1 MSAATPARAAAPKLL
16 RSVAG
21 VWFGPATERALLAG
35 VDVLISEGRVTQVG
49 SGLAAPD
56 GCEVIEASHLLVLP
70 GFVNAHHHLT
80 QQLTRTIAPSGDV
93 FEWLAACYPVW
104 ARLTATQAGI
114 GARIG
119 LAELALT
126 GVTTTADLS
135 YYFPAGR
142 PDIFDA
148 QIEAARDIGIRML
161 AVRGGMLDVGDA
173 VRGRIGDS
181 IASTIE
187 SPDTLLAELERA
199 ATRYHDPAR
208 DSMLR
213 VGMGLTEPLWEAPSL
228 MRELAD
234 LAERHGLAAHTHLH
248 PRPGDIEACAPGSIA
263 DRLAELGWWNDRL
276 WVAHGTRLDAGLLD
290 RMIADGVGFVTCPS
304 SNARL
309 GTSLAPAWRFAERG
323 GLPAIGVDG
332 GASNDGGDMLG
343 EIRLT
348 WQIQRHASS
357 GAEYFAGLTPRTVLD
372 WATVGGA
379 KALGWQGLGELTI
392 GGLADLACFD
402 VSGLEYVGAQD
413 LLDALVLCGV
423 SHRAELVLVGG
434 SAVVRD
440 GCLVGVDEDALAH
453 QGRAATLELLTS

>member
-1 MSAATPARAAAPKLL
+1 MPAPTSSSKLL
-16 RSVAG
+16 RNVRG
-21 VWFGPATERALLAG
+21 VWFGPATERVLLAG
-35 VDVLISEGRVTQVG
+35 VDVLISEGRVEQVG
-49 SGLAAPD
+49 RNLAALD

-80 QQLTRTIAPSGDV
+80 QQLTRAIAPSGDV
-93 FEWLAACYPVW
+93 FEWLAACYPIW
-104 ARLTATQAGI
+104 ARLTAAQAGI

-135 YYFPAGR
+135 YYFPTGR

-148 QIEAARDIGIRML
+148 QIEAAREVGLRML

-173 VRGRIGDS
+173 VRSRIGDS

-199 ATRYHDPAR
+199 ATQYHDPSGE
-208 DSMLR
+208 SMLR
-213 VGMGLTEPLWEAPSL
+213 IGMGLTEPLWEAPGL
-228 MRELAD
+228 MRELA
-234 LAERHGLAAHTHLH
+234 GLAARQGLAVHTHLH
-248 PRPGDIEACAPGSIA
+248 PRESDIEACAPDSLA

-276 WVAHGTRLDAGLLD
+276 WVAHGTGLEPEMLD
-290 RMIADGVGFVTCPS
+290 RMIVDGVGFVTCPS

-309 GTSLAPAWRFAERG
+309 GTRLAPAWRFAERG

-332 GASNDGGDMLG
+332 AASNDGGDMLG

-357 GAEYFAGLTPRTVLD
+357 GSGYFAGLEPRTVLD

-379 KALGWQGLGELTI
+379 RALGWEGLGELTL

-402 VSGLEYVGAQD
+402 ASGLEYVGAQD

-434 SAVVRD
+434 RAVVRD
-440 GCLVGVDEDALAH
+440 GRLVGVDEDELVR
-453 QGRAATLELLTS
+453 QGRAAALELITP

>member
-1 MSAATPARAAAPKLL
+1 MNAGAPAQAFPSKLL
-16 RSVAG
+16 RNVAG
-21 VWFGPATERALLAG
+21 VWFGPAAERALLAS
-35 VDVLISEGRVTQVG
+35 VDVLVSEGRVTQVG
-49 SGLAAPD
+49 SELAAPD
-56 GCEVIEASHLLVLP
+56 GCEVIEAAHLLVLP

-80 QQLTRTIAPSGDV
+80 QQLTRTISPGGDV

-104 ARLTATQAGI
+104 ARLTAAQAGI

-199 ATRYHDPAR
+199 ATQYHGPAQE
-208 DSMLR
+208 SMLR
-213 VGMGLTEPLWEAPSL
+213 IGMGLTEPLWEAPSL
-228 MRELAD
+228 MRELAA
-234 LAERHGLAAHTHLH
+234 LAEAHGLAAHTHLH
-248 PRPGDIEACAPGSIA
+248 PRPGDLEACAPGSIA

-323 GLPAIGVDG
+323 GLPSIGVDG
-332 GASNDGGDMLG
+332 AASNDGGDMLG

-357 GAEYFAGLTPRTVLD
+357 GSEYFAGLTPRTVLD

-434 SAVVRD
+434 KAVVRD
-440 GCLVGVDEDALAH
+440 GRLVGVDEDELAH
-453 QGRAATLELLTS
+453 QGRAATLELFTS

>member
-1 MSAATPARAAAPKLL
+1 MSAVAPARAAAPKLL

-21 VWFGPATERALLAG
+21 VWFGPAAERALLTG
-35 VDVLISEGRVTQVG
+35 VDVLIRDGRVAQLGPELT
-49 SGLAAPD
+49 APD
-56 GCEVIEASHLLVLP
+56 GCEVIEASQLLVVP

-80 QQLTRTIAPSGDV
+80 QQLTRAIAPSGDV
-93 FEWLAACYPVW
+93 FEWLAACYPIW
-104 ARLTATQAGI
+104 SRLTAAQAGV

-119 LAELALT
+119 FAELALT
-126 GVTTTADLS
+126 GVTTSADLS

-148 QIEAARDIGIRML
+148 QIEAAREVGLRML

-173 VRGRIGDS
+173 VRSRIGDS

-187 SPDTLLAELERA
+187 SPDTLLDELERA
-199 ATRYHDPAR
+199 VSQYHDPAQG
-208 DSMLR
+208 STLR
-213 VGMGLTEPLWEAPSL
+213 IGMGLTEPLWEAPSL
-228 MRELAD
+228 MRELAA

-248 PRPGDIEACAPGSIA
+248 PRPSDVEACGPGGIA

-276 WVAHGTRLDAGLLD
+276 WLAHGTGLGPELLD

-309 GTSLAPAWRFAERG
+309 GTRLAPAWRFAERG
-323 GLPAIGVDG
+323 GMPAIGVDG
-332 GASNDGGDMLG
+332 AASNDGGDMLG

-348 WQIQRHASS
+348 WQVQRHASS
-357 GAEYFAGLTPRTVLD
+357 GNEYFAGLEPRTVLD

-379 KALGWQGLGELTI
+379 RALGWEGLGELTL

-402 VSGLEYVGAQD
+402 VSGLEYVGARD

-434 SAVVRD
+434 RAVVRD
-440 GCLVGVDEDALAH
+440 GRLVGVDEDELARS
-453 QGRAATLELLTS
+453 GRAAALELLTQ